1 MGFKLRQGKLITRF
15 LPAMVWVTAIVAVGF
30 LFVFKS
36 ETVALKGIV
45 FSHEQTINSV
55 ETGYIRSIPVTLY
68 QQVRQGDT
76 LAVIK
81 ENTIAREEYDNTL
94 LHAKQATA
102 EAELMQL
109 KAELEAA
116 ENKLLIEL
124 KAVGNINEL
133 YKAQLLTYLRLSK
146 KKLGLLIDFNE
157 VVLRNGIARV
167 VNNL

>member
-1 MGFKLRQGKLITRF
+1 MDENETAYKVIGAAIEVHKYLGPGLLESAYHSCLKQELDILGLRYESEVPLALDYKG
-15 LPAMVWVTAIVAVGF
+15 AIV
-30 LFVFKS
+30 
-36 ETVALKGIV
+36 
-45 FSHEQTINSV
+45 
-55 ETGYIRSIPVTLY
+55 
-68 QQVRQGDT
+68 D
-76 LAVIK
+76 
-81 ENTIAREEYDNTL
+81 IAYRADL
-94 LHAKQATA
+94 LV
-102 EAELMQL
+102 
-109 KAELEAA
+109 

>member
-1 MGFKLRQGKLITRF
+1 MDENGIAYKVIGAAIEVHKYLGPGLLESAYHSCLKQELDILGLRYESEVPLALDYKGT
-15 LPAMVWVTAIVAVGF
+15 IV
-30 LFVFKS
+30 
-36 ETVALKGIV
+36 
-45 FSHEQTINSV
+45 
-55 ETGYIRSIPVTLY
+55 
-68 QQVRQGDT
+68 D
-76 LAVIK
+76 
-81 ENTIAREEYDNTL
+81 IAYRADL
-94 LHAKQATA
+94 LV
-102 EAELMQL
+102 
-109 KAELEAA
+109 